1 MKIVPDVL
9 VAGSGGSLDGLA
21 ATLTK
26 AFKPADAGQ
35 GPKTPKTVAATQP
48 LSKRKPTAKNPKEK
62 KNEEKD
68 AVSIL
73 PVEDDKS

>member
-1 MKIVPDVL
+1 ML
-9 VAGSGGSLDGLA
+9 YY
-21 ATLTK
+21 T
-26 AFKPADAGQ
+26 Q
-35 GPKTPKTVAATQP
+35 GRNLNQEIRAKTPKTVAATQP